1 MIRLNRCS
9 QMSAAFSII
18 SCSRRITSTRI
29 YESRVRVFMAKL
41 KTPNR
46 HDNSSNKKR
55 SEALEPT
62 VLLSIERLLYSET
75 QQQRKVIDINPEGP
89 SGAIETPTSII
100 FTATKYKHLG
110 QTTTHSL
117 FHSLRDGPT
126 RQLYSFFYSS
136 SRIRK
141 RSNKES
147 EIGYIGKKGPF

>member
-1 MIRLNRCS
+1 
-9 QMSAAFSII
+9 
-18 SCSRRITSTRI
+18 
-29 YESRVRVFMAKL
+29 MAKL

-75 QQQRKVIDINPEGP
+75 QKQRKVIDINPEGP

-117 FHSLRDGPT
+117 
-126 RQLYSFFYSS
+126 SFTL
-136 SRIRK
+136 
-141 RSNKES
+141 S
-147 EIGYIGKKGPF
+147 ETVPLVNYTLFSTAVAE